1 MIGSFWVNLEHTRLR
16 SVPLG
21 LEAICASCRRP
32 PFKINCIPADHLLLI
47 VVDVLLVYGHCLLR
61 PFFRAVILVLFIALT
76 LNNDFFII
84 IIILKALILRRRPD
98 GGKLLF
104 IEDVYPAQALNSLLQ
119 QYITITIA
127 F

>member
-76 LNNDFFII
+76 LNNDSF
-84 IIILKALILRRRPD
+84 IIILKALILRLRPE
-98 GGKLLF
+98 GRKFLF